1 MHVIPNNDAVNNEG
15 FHTAPQPRSAPAFS
29 RELRHWGNTGRAHD
43 GAAVLFYL
51 WSMCCCAPVIK
62 LFHCYPDYVHPK
74 KEEKKKAPSSKWFHV
89 IAFANYSIPN
99 VTTYSGEFILSNFLT
114 LYKIT
119 SEPPPLP
126 LGPFSLWVQK
136 LQAGS
141 LCNRNLTPPSKT
153 YYSCLQYK
161 MKP

>member
-1 MHVIPNNDAVNNEG
+1 MRAFIRHGSPG
-15 FHTAPQPRSAPAFS
+15 LRQPSAENFITGATLAGPTM
-29 RELRHWGNTGRAHD
+29 ELQSCFTCGQRA
-43 GAAVLFYL
+43 ALLQLLSYSIAIRTMFTQ
-51 WSMCCCAPVIK
+51 
-62 LFHCYPDYVHPK
+62 K
-74 KEEKKKAPSSKWFHV
+74 KEKKKAPSSKWFHV

-99 VTTYSGEFILSNFLT
+99 VTAYSGEFILSNFLT